1 MKAIVPD
8 TYGSPDPLELSDID
22 KPVVGDDDVLV
33 QVHRAAVKIGP
44 CKPQQGLPAPWVRL

>member
-8 TYGSPDPLELSDID
+8 TYGSPDPLELDDID

-33 QVHRAAVKIGP
+33 QMHRAAVKIGR
-44 CKPQQGLPAPWVRL
+44 CKPQHT